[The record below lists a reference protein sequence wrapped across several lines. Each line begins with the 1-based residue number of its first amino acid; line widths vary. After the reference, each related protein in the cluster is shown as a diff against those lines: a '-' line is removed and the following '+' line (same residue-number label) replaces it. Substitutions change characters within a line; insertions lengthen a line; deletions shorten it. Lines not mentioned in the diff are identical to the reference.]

1 MYRDFGKATNNS
13 GQFIEHGFSKI
24 EKIVNDAFK
33 HKSEIMDKHLKEMK
47 FDDEE
52 EDKFQS

>member
-13 GQFIEHGFSKI
+13 GQFIEHGFNKI
-24 EKIVNDAFK
+24 EKIVNEAFK

-52 EDKFQS
+52 EKS